1 MCKKSL
7 AIKISHVIIK
17 LVARYANNK
26 KGGERMVNIN
36 KLRGKIIENGLSV
49 KDLADKLEIDRSTL
63 YRKMNSEGD
72 TMTISDAEKISKILN
87 LSLEEV
93 NSIFFSDFVA

>member
-1 MCKKSL
+1 MR
-7 AIKISHVIIK
+7 I
-17 LVARYANNK
+17 NK

-49 KDLADKLEIDRSTL
+49 KDLADNLEMDRSTL

-72 TMTISDAEKISKILN
+72 TMTIRDAEKISKILN

-93 NSIFFSDFVA
+93 NSIFFSNFVA

>member
-1 MCKKSL
+1 
-7 AIKISHVIIK
+7 
-17 LVARYANNK
+17 
-26 KGGERMVNIN
+26 MVNIN

-49 KDLADKLEIDRSTL
+49 KDLADNLEMDRSTL

-72 TMTISDAEKISKILN
+72 TMTIRDAEKISKILN

-93 NSIFFSDFVA
+93 NSIFFSNFVA

>member
-1 MCKKSL
+1 
-7 AIKISHVIIK
+7 
-17 LVARYANNK
+17 
-26 KGGERMVNIN
+26 MVNIN

-49 KDLADKLEIDRSTL
+49 KDLADNLEMDRSTL

-72 TMTISDAEKISKILN
+72 TMTIRDAEKISKILK

-93 NSIFFSDFVA
+93 NSIFFSNFVA

>member
-1 MCKKSL
+1 
-7 AIKISHVIIK
+7 
-17 LVARYANNK
+17 
-26 KGGERMVNIN
+26 MVNIN

-49 KDLADKLEIDRSTL
+49 KDLADNLEMDRSTL

-72 TMTISDAEKISKILN
+72 TMTISDAEKISRILN

-93 NSIFFSDFVA
+93 NSIFFSNFIA

>member
-1 MCKKSL
+1 M
-7 AIKISHVIIK
+7 I
-17 LVARYANNK
+17 K

-49 KDLADKLEIDRSTL
+49 KDLADNLEMDRSTL

-72 TMTISDAEKISKILN
+72 TLTISDAEKISKILN
-87 LSLEEV
+87 LTLEEV

>member
-1 MCKKSL
+1 
-7 AIKISHVIIK
+7 
-17 LVARYANNK
+17 
-26 KGGERMVNIN
+26 MVNIN

-49 KDLADKLEIDRSTL
+49 KDLADNLEMDRSTL

-72 TMTISDAEKISKILN
+72 TMTISDAEKISRILN

>member
-1 MCKKSL
+1 
-7 AIKISHVIIK
+7 
-17 LVARYANNK
+17 
-26 KGGERMVNIN
+26 MVNIN

-49 KDLADKLEIDRSTL
+49 KDLADNLEMDRSTL

-87 LSLEEV
+87 LTLEEV

>member
-1 MCKKSL
+1 
-7 AIKISHVIIK
+7 
-17 LVARYANNK
+17 
-26 KGGERMVNIN
+26 MVNIN

-49 KDLADKLEIDRSTL
+49 KDLADNLEMDRSTL

-93 NSIFFSDFVA
+93 NSIFFSNFVA

>member
-1 MCKKSL
+1 
-7 AIKISHVIIK
+7 
-17 LVARYANNK
+17 
-26 KGGERMVNIN
+26 MVNIN

-49 KDLADKLEIDRSTL
+49 KDLADKLSMDRSTL

-72 TMTISDAEKISKILN
+72 TMTISDAKKISKILN

>member
-1 MCKKSL
+1 MR
-7 AIKISHVIIK
+7 II
-17 LVARYANNK
+17 K

-49 KDLADKLEIDRSTL
+49 KDLADNLEMDRSTL

-72 TMTISDAEKISKILN
+72 TMTIRDAEKISKILN

-93 NSIFFSDFVA
+93 NSIFFSNFVA

>member
-1 MCKKSL
+1 
-7 AIKISHVIIK
+7 
-17 LVARYANNK
+17 
-26 KGGERMVNIN
+26 MVNIN

-49 KDLADKLEIDRSTL
+49 KDLADNLKMDRSTL

-72 TMTISDAEKISKILN
+72 TLTISDAEKISKILN

>member
-1 MCKKSL
+1 
-7 AIKISHVIIK
+7 
-17 LVARYANNK
+17 
-26 KGGERMVNIN
+26 MVNIN

-49 KDLADKLEIDRSTL
+49 KDLADNLEMDRSTL

-72 TMTISDAEKISKILN
+72 TMTINDAEKISKILN
-87 LSLEEV
+87 LTLEEV

>member
-1 MCKKSL
+1 
-7 AIKISHVIIK
+7 
-17 LVARYANNK
+17 
-26 KGGERMVNIN
+26 MVNIN

-49 KDLADKLEIDRSTL
+49 KDLADNLDMDRSTL

-93 NSIFFSDFVA
+93 NSIFFSNFVA

>member
-1 MCKKSL
+1 
-7 AIKISHVIIK
+7 
-17 LVARYANNK
+17 
-26 KGGERMVNIN
+26 MVNVN

-49 KDLADKLEIDRSTL
+49 KELADNLDMDRSTL

-72 TMTISDAEKISKILN
+72 TMTISDAVNISRILD

-93 NSIFFSDFVA
+93 NSIFFSEFVA

>member
-1 MCKKSL
+1 
-7 AIKISHVIIK
+7 
-17 LVARYANNK
+17 
-26 KGGERMVNIN
+26 MVNIN

-49 KDLADKLEIDRSTL
+49 KDLADNLKMDRSTL

-72 TMTISDAEKISKILN
+72 TLTISDAEKISKILN
-87 LSLEEV
+87 LTLEEV

>member
-1 MCKKSL
+1 
-7 AIKISHVIIK
+7 
-17 LVARYANNK
+17 
-26 KGGERMVNIN
+26 MVNIN

-49 KDLADKLEIDRSTL
+49 KDLADNLEMDRSTL

-72 TMTISDAEKISKILN
+72 TLTISDAEKISKILN

-93 NSIFFSDFVA
+93 NSIFFSNFVA

>member
-1 MCKKSL
+1 
-7 AIKISHVIIK
+7 
-17 LVARYANNK
+17 
-26 KGGERMVNIN
+26 MVNIN

-49 KDLADKLEIDRSTL
+49 KDLADNLDMDRSTL

-72 TMTISDAEKISKILN
+72 TMTIRDAEKISKILN

-93 NSIFFSDFVA
+93 NSIFFSNFVA

>member
-1 MCKKSL
+1 
-7 AIKISHVIIK
+7 
-17 LVARYANNK
+17 
-26 KGGERMVNIN
+26 MVNIN

-49 KDLADKLEIDRSTL
+49 KDVADKLEMDRSTL

-93 NSIFFSDFVA
+93 NSIFFSNFVA

>member
-1 MCKKSL
+1 
-7 AIKISHVIIK
+7 
-17 LVARYANNK
+17 
-26 KGGERMVNIN
+26 MVNIN

-49 KDLADKLEIDRSTL
+49 KELADNLEMDRSTL

-87 LSLEEV
+87 LTLEEV
-93 NSIFFSDFVA
+93 NSIFFSNFVA

>member
-1 MCKKSL
+1 
-7 AIKISHVIIK
+7 
-17 LVARYANNK
+17 
-26 KGGERMVNIN
+26 MVNIN

-49 KDLADKLEIDRSTL
+49 KDLADNLEMDRSTL

-72 TMTISDAEKISKILN
+72 TMTISDAMKISKVLN
-87 LSLEEV
+87 LTLEDV

>member
-1 MCKKSL
+1 
-7 AIKISHVIIK
+7 
-17 LVARYANNK
+17 
-26 KGGERMVNIN
+26 MVNIN

-49 KDLADKLEIDRSTL
+49 KDLADNLEMDRSTL

>member
-1 MCKKSL
+1 
-7 AIKISHVIIK
+7 
-17 LVARYANNK
+17 
-26 KGGERMVNIN
+26 MVNIN

-49 KDLADKLEIDRSTL
+49 KDLADNLEMDRSTL

-72 TMTISDAEKISKILN
+72 TMTISDAEKISRILN

-93 NSIFFSDFVA
+93 NSIFFSNFVA

>member
-1 MCKKSL
+1 
-7 AIKISHVIIK
+7 
-17 LVARYANNK
+17 
-26 KGGERMVNIN
+26 MVNIN
-36 KLRGKIIENGLSV
+36 KLRGKIIEKGLSV
-49 KDLADKLEIDRSTL
+49 KELAEKLQMDRSTL

-93 NSIFFSDFVA
+93 NSIFFRDFVA

>member
-1 MCKKSL
+1 
-7 AIKISHVIIK
+7 
-17 LVARYANNK
+17 
-26 KGGERMVNIN
+26 MVNIN

-49 KDLADKLEIDRSTL
+49 KDLADKLEMDRSTL

-72 TMTISDAEKISKILN
+72 TMTISDAEKISKILD

-93 NSIFFSDFVA
+93 NSIFFSEYVA

>member
-1 MCKKSL
+1 MRM
-7 AIKISHVIIK
+7 I
-17 LVARYANNK
+17 K

-49 KDLADKLEIDRSTL
+49 KDLADNLEMDRSTL

-72 TMTISDAEKISKILN
+72 TLTISDAEKISKILN

-93 NSIFFSDFVA
+93 NSIFFSNFVA

>member
-1 MCKKSL
+1 MRM
-7 AIKISHVIIK
+7 I
-17 LVARYANNK
+17 K

-49 KDLADKLEIDRSTL
+49 KDLADNLEMDRSTL

-72 TMTISDAEKISKILN
+72 TLTISDAEKISKILN
-87 LSLEEV
+87 LTLEEV